1 MAGVKWTADITH
13 HLPGA
18 TRYADPVATY
28 SVSRDGDVLEEEL
41 TLDDLLQFLDGVM
54 EPWQAHL
61 VWWAAW
67 SRWAPMCAGPPATSI
82 RRRTTPPLPLPSRV
96 YLFTLGRV

>member
-67 SRWAPMCAGPPATSI
+67 SRWAPMELHGDAD
-82 RRRTTPPLPLPSRV
+82 LVFQNL
-96 YLFTLGRV
+96 LFHLQL